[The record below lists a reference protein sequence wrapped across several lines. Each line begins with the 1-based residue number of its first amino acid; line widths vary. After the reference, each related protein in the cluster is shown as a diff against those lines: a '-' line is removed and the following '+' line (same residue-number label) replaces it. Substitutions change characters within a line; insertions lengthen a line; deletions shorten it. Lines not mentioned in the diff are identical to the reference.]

1 MRIAWYIPAIVVLL
15 FICIIAYPA
24 CAAGGGGGNYNHNQ
38 FGLGE
43 GKGIQH
49 GNGAANTGNAMQGVP
64 DPSIS
69 PPKNSQGKGPVL
81 SGNSAGNPSAGP
93 SPLVGRLTG
102 TTAPSS
108 SPGNGAG
115 PVRSPM
121 PRNPHSPGPWHSVPV
136 PVQDRYPCGP
146 AETSGPLPAG
156 GPAEPSAHVSPGMPR
171 VRREE
176 GDAEDDGGSPPLP
189 GYPVPAPFLPALG
202 YRRITR
208 KTVLAS
214 SVRNRVYTAIAENPG
229 LDAPALAA
237 LLGMNI
243 NTLRYHLFT
252 LAREEKITYFSRPGT
267 VRYFVNNGLFPPRIQ
282 CHFHYLRGESTRKII
297 LALAESPGMTR
308 EALATT
314 LGIAGPSVTRHI
326 QNLSHDGI
334 VEVRKQ
340 GRFSCHYLTPPI
352 LAHPAV
358 IDGCSVHPY
367 PSRESVLACNSHL
380 PRGSPAET

>member
-1 MRIAWYIPAIVVLL
+1 MRIAWYIPAIVALL
-15 FICIIAYPA
+15 FLCIIAYPA
-24 CAAGGGGGNYNHNQ
+24 CAAGGGGSNSNHNQ

-43 GKGIQH
+43 GRGIQN
-49 GNGAANTGNAMQGVP
+49 GNGAANTGNAMHGVP

-69 PPKNSQGKGPVL
+69 PPKNSQRKGPDL
-81 SGNSAGNPSAGP
+81 PGNGAENPAAGS
-93 SPLVGRLTG
+93 SPLMIRLTG
-102 TTAPSS
+102 TASPSS

-115 PVRSPM
+115 PLRSPM

-156 GPAEPSAHVSPGMPR
+156 SPAEPSAHVSPGMPR
-171 VRREE
+171 MRREE
-176 GDAEDDGGSPPLP
+176 STAEDDGGSTPLP
-189 GYPVPAPFLPALG
+189 RYQVPAPFLPALG

-214 SVRNRVYTAIAENPG
+214 SVRNRVYIAIAENPG

-237 LLGMNI
+237 LLNMNI

-267 VRYFVNNGLFPPRIQ
+267 VRYFVNNGLFPPHLQ
-282 CHFHYLRGESTRKII
+282 CLFHYLRGESTRKII

-326 QNLSHDGI
+326 RNLSHDGI

-340 GRFSCHYLTPPI
+340 GRFSCHYLTPPV
-352 LAHPAV
+352 LTHSAV
-358 IDGCSVHPY
+358 TKGCSVHPH
-367 PSRESVLACNSHL
+367 PARVSVPEYNTRL
-380 PRGSPAET
+380 PRGAPAET